1 MANQN
6 HLEILFPGWT
16 EGKNYTGSDRVAWK
30 TRRSLN
36 RSEVPDLSG
45 MLQRERGGRTPR
57 PRQLPPLE
65 DFTLGTFTF
74 ES

>member
-6 HLEILFPGWT
+6 HLESLFPGWT

-45 MLQRERGGRTPR
+45 IPQRERVVRSPR

-65 DFTLGTFTF
+65 DFTPGTFTF
-74 ES
+74 VS